1 MIQKIVIY
9 IINLFDFFHHRKI
22 FSFLKE
28 RNLINF
34 NIFFDVGAHKGES
47 IKLFLKHL
55 NIKEIVSFEA
65 SPVTFKLLKK
75 KESNF
80 KKKFKNTKINLE
92 NLALGAEKKNVI
104 LKHMSETS
112 SSTISQINKNSSYFR
127 KKYKILNY
135 SGSEKLYAP
144 IEVKLET
151 LENYIANNGYNEIDF
166 LKIDTEGYE
175 YEILLG
181 LNERL
186 KDIKLIMFE
195 HHYDNMIKKNY
206 SYTDIKNLLTK
217 YNFKMIFKAKM
228 PLRKT
233 FEYIFI
239 NNSGLEN

>member
-9 IINLFDFFHHRKI
+9 IIKLFDFFHHRKI
-22 FSFLKE
+22 FSFLNKK
-28 RNLINF
+28 NLINF

-65 SPVTFKLLKK
+65 SPITFEYLKK
-75 KESNF
+75 KETSFN
-80 KKKFKNTKINLE
+80 KRFKNTKIKLE
-92 NLALGAEKKNVI
+92 NLALGSEKKSVI
-104 LKHMSETS
+104 LKHMSESS
-112 SSTISQINKNSSYFR
+112 SSTISQINKNSSYFK
-127 KKYKILNY
+127 KKYKLLNFFD
-135 SGSEKLYAP
+135 SQKLYAP
-144 IEVKLET
+144 VEVKLET
-151 LENYIANNGYNEIDF
+151 LENYIVDNEYKTIDF

-181 LNERL
+181 LNKKL

-206 SYTDIKNLLTK
+206 SYSDIKNLLEK

-239 NNSGLEN
+239 NTDGL

>member
-9 IINLFDFFHHRKI
+9 IIKLFDFFYHRKI

-28 RNLINF
+28 KNLINF

-65 SPVTFKLLKK
+65 SPITFKLLKK
-75 KESNF
+75 KELNF
-80 KKKFKNTKINLE
+80 KKRFKNTKIKLE
-92 NLALGAEKKNVI
+92 NLALGSERKNVI
-104 LKHMSETS
+104 LKHMSESS
-112 SSTISQINKNSSYFR
+112 SSTISQINKNSPYFK
-127 KKYKILNY
+127 KKYKLLNFFD
-135 SGSEKLYAP
+135 SQKLYVP
-144 IEVKLET
+144 VEVKLET
-151 LENYIANNGYNEIDF
+151 LENYIVNNDYRNIDF

-181 LNERL
+181 LKNRL

-206 SYTDIKNLLTK
+206 LYADIKNLLKK
-217 YNFKMIFKAKM
+217 YNFEMIFKAKM

-239 NNSGLEN
+239 NTSGL